1 LDPVESRSY
10 AAFED
15 PFHITVSV
23 KNGSDLQWFRPR
35 PIDDQVGVDR
45 KESHIFVGQILATVT
60 GTRGSSKK
68 SYFFADGGFN
78 AVRNCEAG
86 LFSDVTPDLGEIERS
101 LRRKN
106 KAHAHLG
113 SAFQICQV
121 SIQLIFRDSFAAV
134 ELLDAAPD
142 LCVDC
147 FPVLQKPTI
156 LFFLGLQQ
164 AEQDFLDAG
173 GAGRLKLFLDSGL
186 KGRIVD
192 FDIHVLNLQKGIGLS
207 FHRI

>member
-1 LDPVESRSY
+1 MPILPKRDLNHRSRSAGYELDDQTLSPIDSVALTPMRHPKDPQNGQVLDPSWTLHSHRSY

-15 PFHITVSV
+15 PFDITASV

-35 PIDDQVGVDR
+35 PIDDQVRVDR
-45 KESHIFVGQILATVT
+45 KESHIFVGQVPATVT

-86 LFSDVTPDLGEIERS
+86 LFFDVTPDLDEIERS

-113 SAFQICQV
+113 SAFQIRQV
-121 SIQLIFRDSFAAV
+121 RIQLIFRDSFAAV
-134 ELLDAAPD
+134 ELLDA
-142 LCVDC
+142 
-147 FPVLQKPTI
+147 
-156 LFFLGLQQ
+156 
-164 AEQDFLDAG
+164 
-173 GAGRLKLFLDSGL
+173 
-186 KGRIVD
+186 
-192 FDIHVLNLQKGIGLS
+192 
-207 FHRI
+207 

>member
-1 LDPVESRSY
+1 MIFPHIAVRTPILPKRDLNYRSHSAGY
-10 AAFED
+10 NPAERTAALQCR
-15 PFHITVSV
+15 ITTLAL
-23 KNGSDLQWFRPR
+23 K
-35 PIDDQVGVDR
+35 
-45 KESHIFVGQILATVT
+45 ILATVT

-68 SYFFADGGFN
+68 SYFFADRGFN

-86 LFSDVTPDLGEIERS
+86 LFFDVTPDLDEIERS

-121 SIQLIFRDSFAAV
+121 SIQLIFRDSLAAV

-192 FDIHVLNLQKGIGLS
+192 FDIHVLSLQKGIGLS

>member
-1 LDPVESRSY
+1 MIFPHIAVRTPILPKRDLNYRCHSAGYNPAERT
-10 AAFED
+10 AALQCR
-15 PFHITVSV
+15 ITTLAL
-23 KNGSDLQWFRPR
+23 K
-35 PIDDQVGVDR
+35 
-45 KESHIFVGQILATVT
+45 ILATVT

-68 SYFFADGGFN
+68 SYFFADRGFN

-86 LFSDVTPDLGEIERS
+86 LFFDVTPDLDEIERS

-121 SIQLIFRDSFAAV
+121 SIQLIFRDSLAAV

-192 FDIHVLNLQKGIGLS
+192 FDIHVLSLQKGIGLS

>member
-1 LDPVESRSY
+1 LRSY

-15 PFHITVSV
+15 PFHITASV

-78 AVRNCEAG
+78 AIRNCEAG
-86 LFSDVTPDLGEIERS
+86 LFFDLTPDLDEIERS

-113 SAFQICQV
+113 SA
-121 SIQLIFRDSFAAV
+121 SA
-134 ELLDAAPD
+134 
-142 LCVDC
+142 
-147 FPVLQKPTI
+147 
-156 LFFLGLQQ
+156 FLHG
-164 AEQDFLDAG
+164 
-173 GAGRLKLFLDSGL
+173 GRLLALP
-186 KGRIVD
+186 VP
-192 FDIHVLNLQKGIGLS
+192 V
-207 FHRI
+207 FHFTD

>member
-1 LDPVESRSY
+1 
-10 AAFED
+10 
-15 PFHITVSV
+15 V
-23 KNGSDLQWFRPR
+23 KNGNDLQWFRLG
-35 PIDDQVGVDR
+35 PIDDQVRVDGE
-45 KESHIFVGQILATVT
+45 KFHIFVGQILPTVT
-60 GTRGSSKK
+60 GTGGSREKND
-68 SYFFADGGFN
+68 FFADGGFN

-86 LFSDVTPDLGEIERS
+86 LFLDVTPDFDEIERS

-113 SAFQICQV
+113 LAFQFRQV
-121 SIQLIFRDSFAAV
+121 GIQLIFRDSFAAV
-134 ELLDAAPD
+134 ELLDATPD

-147 FPVLQKPTI
+147 FPVLQEPTI

-164 AEQDFLDAG
+164 TEQDFLDAS
-173 GAGRLKLFLDSGL
+173 GAGGLKLFLDSGL

-192 FDIHVLNLQKGIGLS
+192 FDIHVLSLQKGIGLS